1 MSDLYESRDSPNSIT
16 SQLLFGLL
24 FGNLVAILGVIA
36 FRPFGMPGGLDN
48 QENLVLTV
56 GVLSLVSAGLL
67 FLAAT
72 MRRRTFGWWSVAVAL
87 DAAQLFRLVL
97 ALVTLAAWQQ
107 GDKAWIAW
115 LFVFVPF
122 LGILA
127 AVGIVMTARE
137 LRKGRRR
144 RLSHAA

>member
-1 MSDLYESRDSPNSIT
+1 MSAQLESRDSAYSIT

-24 FGNLVAILGVIA
+24 FGNLLAILAVIA
-36 FRPFGMPGGLDN
+36 FRPFDPADY
-48 QENLVLTV
+48 QSHLVLLI
-56 GVLSLVSAGLL
+56 GALSLVSAALL

-72 MRRRTFGWWSVAVAL
+72 MRRRTFWWWGIAVAL
-87 DAAQLFRLVL
+87 DAVQFMRLLL
-97 ALVTLAAWQQ
+97 AIVILAAWEPQ
-107 GDKAWIAW
+107 GEPPRMVW

-122 LGILA
+122 VGILA
-127 AVGIVMTARE
+127 ALGVVMTLRE